1 MPGLLI
7 DIITSKRVFE
17 TYCRKIFFI
26 FALRKKRN
34 DCPASQLFLGFVK
47 PLPFPPNISRFCF
60 PPIWIQCP
68 ASNLEPPTLA
78 FNLVCHR
85 HRHHHHHHRFSIH
98 HRSTRLP
105 PLHKNPRWFTLSLSP
120 PINRRRLCHCIGI
133 ALTIDGWSIT
143 AAIDRGRRSSSETL
157 TIVLSLVDC
166 TVSHH
171 RRPGSSPISNR

>member
-1 MPGLLI
+1 MQSFRSVCSCCWPSREI
-7 DIITSKRVFE
+7 EKEVEIISWSN
-17 TYCRKIFFI
+17 
-26 FALRKKRN
+26 L
-34 DCPASQLFLGFVK
+34 
-47 PLPFPPNISRFCF
+47 CF
-60 PPIWIQCP
+60 PH
-68 ASNLEPPTLA
+68 
-78 FNLVCHR
+78 HR